1 MATDTV
7 EQLLE
12 RALAAQRD
20 QSREADVPPPP
31 VYLAPDRFVT
41 VRVYATITGRTENS
55 MRMKMRDG
63 KWLEGREYIKD
74 PDGTVLIDRE
84 GVQRW
89 ALQRH

>member
-12 RALAAQRD
+12 RALAAQSVL
-20 QSREADVPPPP
+20 SREADVPPRP